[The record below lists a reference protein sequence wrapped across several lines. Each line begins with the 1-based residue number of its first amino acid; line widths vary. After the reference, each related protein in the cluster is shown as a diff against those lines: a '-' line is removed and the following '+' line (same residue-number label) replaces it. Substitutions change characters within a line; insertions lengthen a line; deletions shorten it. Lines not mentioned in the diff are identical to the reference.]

1 MLCPKCGEDHAYRT
15 APGTEWESLNCHA
28 CGLLVHV
35 GALRTRR
42 TEPTPPA
49 EGDPGEDGLH
59 EEGLD
64 AEGRDEDEAA

>member
-1 MLCPKCGEDHAYRT
+1 MQCPKCGEDHAYRT

-42 TEPTPPA
+42 SDPVPPGA
-49 EGDPGEDGLH
+49 EGHGA
-59 EEGLD
+59 EGHGGD
-64 AEGRDEDEAA
+64 GRDEDEAA